1 MKKTVLEYK
10 TIILSD
16 VHLGMRDSKAK
27 EVSHFLKHTHC
38 ETLILNGDIIDAWS
52 LKRRKGTWNK
62 HCTRFIRMVL
72 KKIERKRT
80 KVIYL
85 RGNHDDILRKF
96 MPIHFGDFEIV
107 EEYILKSNGRRY
119 LVLHGDVFDT
129 ITSNYAVIAYMGD
142 VGYNLLLAVNRF
154 YNTYRTWRGKGYF
167 SISKMVKARVKKAV
181 NFISKFET
189 ALVSLARHFNCD
201 GVICGHIHTAEDK
214 MLEDIHYLN
223 SGDWVESLTAI
234 VETMEGQLKLIDYPS
249 FVAELEAASHME
261 TESTLVPLEDE
272 PEFQKMELPKSLLTE
287 ERLLKVP

>member
-1 MKKTVLEYK
+1 MKKTALEYK

-16 VHLGMRDSKAK
+16 IHLGMRDSKAK

-62 HCTRFIRMVL
+62 HCSRFIRMVL
-72 KKIERKRT
+72 KKIERKKT
-80 KVIYL
+80 QVVYL
-85 RGNHDDILRKF
+85 RGNHDDVLRKF
-96 MPIHFGDFEIV
+96 MPIYFEGFQIV
-107 EEYILKSNGRRY
+107 EDHILKNKDRKY
-119 LVLHGDVFDT
+119 LVVHGDVFDT
-129 ITSNYAVIAYMGD
+129 ITSNYAIIAHLGD

-154 YNTYRTWRGKGYF
+154 YNRYRTWRGKEYF
-167 SISKMVKARVKKAV
+167 SISKQVKARVKKAV

-189 ALVSLARHFNCD
+189 ALVSLARYYQCD

-223 SGDWVESLTAI
+223 SGDWVESMTAI
-234 VETMEGQLKLIDYPS
+234 VETMDGELRLIDYPT
-249 FVAELEAASHME
+249 FLKDLDEADLHFDE
-261 TESTLVPLEDE
+261 TSVLPLEED
-272 PEFQKMELPKSLLTE
+272 PEFQKLELPKTLLTE